1 MKVITSATHGLF
13 NSIMEIW
20 FTCICPQGLT
30 ASGCNHALS
39 FHAQLEMGSRIPFF
53 VCCDCKFLFEI
64 SNAKGAIF
72 IHYYTGEVII
82 YLCDELVRG
91 KGKWVHFWH
100 ELDIRMASVVLYQ
113 LKNSRRFSTCVLNKK
128 KQNNTRQGG
137 WNKTQEHEHGGS
149 QNNTIN
155 MIKWEEERVLNIFI
169 SLWKRHV
176 LRRDLKGT

>member
-128 KQNNTRQGG
+128 NRIIPDKVDEIRLKNMNMEEA
-137 WNKTQEHEHGGS
+137 KTIQLIWSNEKKNVYWTFS
-149 QNNTIN
+149 QACEKD
-155 MIKWEEERVLNIFI
+155 MF
-169 SLWKRHV
+169 
-176 LRRDLKGT
+176 

>member
-1 MKVITSATHGLF
+1 
-13 NSIMEIW
+13 
-20 FTCICPQGLT
+20 
-30 ASGCNHALS
+30 
-39 FHAQLEMGSRIPFF
+39 MGSRIPFF

-128 KQNNTRQGG
+128 NRIIPDKVDEIRLKNMNMEEA
-137 WNKTQEHEHGGS
+137 KTIQL
-149 QNNTIN
+149 I
-155 MIKWEEERVLNIFI
+155 
-169 SLWKRHV
+169 
-176 LRRDLKGT
+176 